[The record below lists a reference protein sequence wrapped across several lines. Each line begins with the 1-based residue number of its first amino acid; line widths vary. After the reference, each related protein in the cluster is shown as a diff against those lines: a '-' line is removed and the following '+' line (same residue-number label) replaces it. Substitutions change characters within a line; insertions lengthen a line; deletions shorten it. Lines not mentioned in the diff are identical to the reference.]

1 MSIIL
6 QGESKT
12 MQAGGPS
19 RSVMIGQSQGTYMGV
34 PNVTSQPGSAYQQAV
49 SMLHQSFKNPNW
61 PPNFITPDNVLD
73 YFCDPGNV
81 FMMFLHAISI
91 SECKISIDPYTNVYC
106 KSMQGIQYTV
116 VGTFPPLYVILKQ
129 RRNSPTN
136 VTPLAYYYIVN
147 GTVYQCP
154 DIYTYIQSKLISIVD
169 PLRQALEQARNF
181 NRFNIAKGYYWEFKD
196 SDSETVKKTVEE
208 KPQLARSTFYQR
220 TRTDQILRELFI
232 KFPPPDDV
240 VWLPYFSIFHYQQF
254 NFDGNEI
261 AEENETVAAND
272 IVEKPVH
279 GSSVN
284 NQDLTEDPAMG
295 INQQP
300 AFTSP
305 STAHV
310 IPTNRSTGESSSGPL
325 SFPETAPVLGTAST
339 DSRHETD
346 AKRFRGS

>member
-1 MSIIL
+1 M
-6 QGESKT
+6 
-12 MQAGGPS
+12 MQTGGPG
-19 RSVMIGQSQGTYMGV
+19 RSVMMGQSQGAYMGV
-34 PNVTSQPGSAYQQAV
+34 PNVASQPGSAYQQTV

-81 FMMFLHAISI
+81 FYDVSSCNQHIRMQNLNRPLH
-91 SECKISIDPYTNVYC
+91 ECLQ
-106 KSMQGIQYTV
+106 SMQGIQYTV
-116 VGTFPPLYVILKQ
+116 VGTFPPLYVIMKQ

-154 DIYTYIQSKLISIVD
+154 DIYTYVQSKLISIVD

-196 SDSETVKKTVEE
+196 SNGEVVKKAVEEEE

-220 TRTDQILRELFI
+220 TRTDQILRELFA

-240 VWLPYFSIFHYQQF
+240 QF
-254 NFDGNEI
+254 NFGGNEI
-261 AEENETVAAND
+261 SAEDDAMTNTG
-272 IVEKPVH
+272 IEKSAQ
-279 GSSVN
+279 GSSIN
-284 NQDLTEDPAMG
+284 NQDLTATEDSASG
-295 INQQP
+295 ISQRP

-305 STAHV
+305 SS
-310 IPTNRSTGESSSGPL
+310 IPPIPPHRSTAESSSGSL
-325 SFPETAPVLGTAST
+325 SFPGTAPVLGALST
-339 DSRHETD
+339 DSQNETD
-346 AKRFRGS
+346 AKRFKAS

>member
-1 MSIIL
+1 M
-6 QGESKT
+6 

-19 RSVMIGQSQGTYMGV
+19 RSVMMGQTQGSYMGV
-34 PNVTSQPGSAYQQAV
+34 PNVVSQSGSSYQQIV
-49 SMLHQSFKNPNW
+49 SLLHQSFKNPNW

-81 FMMFLHAISI
+81 FYDVSSCNQHIRMQNLNRPLH
-91 SECKISIDPYTNVYC
+91 ECLQ
-106 KSMQGIQYTV
+106 SMQGIQYTV
-116 VGTFPPLYVILKQ
+116 VGTFPPLYVIMKQ

-196 SDSETVKKTVEE
+196 SDGETVKKATEEEE

-220 TRTDQILRELFI
+220 TRTDQILRELFA

-240 VWLPYFSIFHYQQF
+240 QF
-254 NFDGNEI
+254 NFGGNEI
-261 AEENETVAAND
+261 SVENDTSGV
-272 IVEKPVH
+272 VEKSVQS
-279 GSSVN
+279 SSVN
-284 NQDLTEDPAMG
+284 NQNLTATEDPTSG
-295 INQQP
+295 ISQQT

-305 STAHV
+305 SSVPLIPAH
-310 IPTNRSTGESSSGPL
+310 RSTAESSSGPL
-325 SFPETAPVLGTAST
+325 SFPGTIPVLGVSST
-339 DSRHETD
+339 DSQHETD
-346 AKRFRGS
+346 TKRFKTN

>member
-1 MSIIL
+1 
-6 QGESKT
+6 

-81 FMMFLHAISI
+81 FYDVSSCNQHIRMQNLNRPLH
-91 SECKISIDPYTNVYC
+91 ECLL
-106 KSMQGIQYTV
+106 SMQGIQYTV

-240 VWLPYFSIFHYQQF
+240 QF

>member
-1 MSIIL
+1 M
-6 QGESKT
+6 
-12 MQAGGPS
+12 MQTGGPG
-19 RSVMIGQSQGTYMGV
+19 RPVMMGQSQGTYMGV
-34 PNVTSQPGSAYQQAV
+34 PNVGSQPSSAYQQTI

-81 FMMFLHAISI
+81 FYDVSSCNQHIRMQNLNRPVH
-91 SECKISIDPYTNVYC
+91 ECLQ
-106 KSMQGIQYTV
+106 SMQGIQYTV
-116 VGTFPPLYVILKQ
+116 VGTFSPLYVIMKQ

-154 DIYTYIQSKLISIVD
+154 DIYTYVQSKLISIVD

-196 SDSETVKKTVEE
+196 SNGEIVKKEVEEEE

-220 TRTDQILRELFI
+220 TRTDQILRELFA

-240 VWLPYFSIFHYQQF
+240 QF
-254 NFDGNEI
+254 NFGGNEI
-261 AEENETVAAND
+261 SEENDEVGSGGIAD
-272 IVEKPVH
+272 KPVQ
-279 GSSVN
+279 GSSVS
-284 NQDLTEDPAMG
+284 NQDLPATEDSTSG
-295 INQQP
+295 ISQQL

-305 STAHV
+305 SSVPPTPAH
-310 IPTNRSTGESSSGPL
+310 RSTTESSSGPL
-325 SFPETAPVLGTAST
+325 SFPGTASAST
-339 DSRHETD
+339 DSQHETES
-346 AKRFRGS
+346 KRFKGS